1 MTIIILVQT
10 CGFISHLIPKPCVP
24 VYLVRGFMSATIFT
38 FIKHNQ
44 SYMCGVLSTLFL
56 SVRDDYGT
64 NYYLVTN
71 ERTGK
76 TTIQRFTFQSTQGR
90 QAKNTTFIH
99 SLEFSNGHRM
109 TRPFF
114 KTWNNPI
121 DRIQSCRTIQRNFV
135 LY

>member
-1 MTIIILVQT
+1 
-10 CGFISHLIPKPCVP
+10 
-24 VYLVRGFMSATIFT
+24 MSATIFT

-114 KTWNNPI
+114 KT
-121 DRIQSCRTIQRNFV
+121 T
-135 LY
+135 